1 MPIRIAATSGNSP
14 PPKNAPSNVCRLN
27 LLKARRWVWCSS
39 RWVTALIPR
48 HHFAHQQLGS
58 TKTQGFFSFTFNTAL
73 QRAKVIDPG
82 LNQET
87 LNPGCSSASTPRS
100 IRTQSRLSRFAL
112 VSRPCVGGR
121 PVDAPPWKR
130 HLPPAPRPGFLHC
143 TPDCRDVAEQRG
155 RAASTARALSML
167 FIALIHEVSHS
178 EIISGPH
185 KVCNDLNSVHSHASN
200 C

>member
-1 MPIRIAATSGNSP
+1 MSTNR
-14 PPKNAPSNVCRLN
+14 
-27 LLKARRWVWCSS
+27 
-39 RWVTALIPR
+39 
-48 HHFAHQQLGS
+48 QLGS
-58 TKTQGFFSFTFNTAL
+58 TKTQGFFSLTFNTAL
-73 QRAKVIDPG
+73 HRATVRDPG

-100 IRTQSRLSRFAL
+100 NRTQSRLSRFAL

-143 TPDCRDVAEQRG
+143 TPDCLDFAAQRG
-155 RAASTARALSML
+155 RAASTARALTML
-167 FIALIHEVSHS
+167 FIDLIHEVSHR
-178 EIISGPH
+178 EIIAGPH
-185 KVCNDLNSVHSHASN
+185 KVCNDLNSRQLDDIN